1 MNCDT
6 KCDRDNRSRYT
17 ITYRTEWIERFGYFW
32 GHVSTS
38 GRRSRTFLGSFA
50 GTCARIE
57 LFASSISGRRLEPGF
72 LTLGSTGKR
81 NQVADGKKIR
91 VEKLWKIN

>member
-32 GHVSTS
+32 GMYPHQEGEVEH
-38 GRRSRTFLGSFA
+38 FWEAF

-72 LTLGSTGKR
+72 LTLGSVWQKESSG
-81 NQVADGKKIR
+81 
-91 VEKLWKIN
+91 